1 MSNGSD
7 VDSARDVTFAHSAGG
22 GAAGGDADGST
33 RHFVDHAATTPLLP
47 QAREAWLDASA
58 VAGNPSS
65 LHASGRAARRIVE
78 QARESIAD
86 DLRTRPSAVVFTS
99 GGTESDNLAVK
110 GLLWAR
116 RARLGVA
123 DPIVA
128 ASAIEHHAV
137 LDPVEWLGKH
147 EGADVRWIPVDA
159 SGRVDVDFIDQLLS
173 SAAERTALVSV
184 MWANNEVGTVQ
195 PVREI
200 AAACRSAGVPFNT
213 DAVQALGQLPVD
225 LSELGATAVT
235 ISGHKVGG
243 PFGIGALIV
252 DPYESLVAVSHGG
265 GQERDIRSGT
275 FDAPA
280 AAAFAV
286 AVHHAVEE
294 QAAHAAHLRS
304 LQIQLAEG
312 IASVVP
318 DAIINGPVVDPATR
332 LPGNVHASFPGAEG
346 DALLMLLDA
355 AGVDCSTGS
364 ACTAGVPEP
373 SHVLLAM
380 GVDERTARSSLRFSF
395 GRTSTDEDVAAIIR
409 ALPGAVERARR
420 AGSVST
426 DRYRAAREN
435 EVDR

>member
-1 MSNGSD
+1 M
-7 VDSARDVTFAHSAGG
+7 DSARDVTFAHSAGG

-123 DPIVA
+123 DPIVS

-200 AAACRSAGVPFNT
+200 AAACRSAGVPFHT

>member
-1 MSNGSD
+1 MSNSSD
-7 VDSARDVTFAHSAGG
+7 VDSVRDVTLAQSAGG
-22 GAAGGDADGST
+22 GVAGRHADSYA

-58 VAGNPSS
+58 TAGNPSS

-123 DPIVA
+123 DPIVS

-184 MWANNEVGTVQ
+184 MWANNEVGTIQ

-200 AAACRSAGVPFNT
+200 AAACRSAGVPFHT
-213 DAVQALGQLPVD
+213 DAVQALGQVPLD
-225 LSELGATAVT
+225 LSEVDATAVT

-265 GQERDIRSGT
+265 GQERDIR
-275 FDAPA
+275 
-280 AAAFAV
+280 
-286 AVHHAVEE
+286 VEE

-318 DAIINGPVVDPATR
+318 DAIINGPVVGDPATR

-395 GRTSTDEDVAAIIR
+395 GRTSTDDDVAAIIR

-426 DRYRAAREN
+426 NRYRAAHEN

>member
-1 MSNGSD
+1 MSKTKKH
-7 VDSARDVTFAHSAGG
+7 VV
-22 GAAGGDADGST
+22 
-33 RHFVDHAATTPLLP
+33 L
-47 QAREAWLDASA
+47 
-58 VAGNPSS
+58 S
-65 LHASGRAARRIVE
+65 L
-78 QARESIAD
+78 
-86 DLRTRPSAVVFTS
+86 S
-99 GGTESDNLAVK
+99 GGMDSST
-110 GLLWAR
+110 LLLRCLKEYDTVTAISFDYGQKHR
-116 RARLGVA
+116 IELERAQSL
-123 DPIVA
+123 
-128 ASAIEHHAV
+128 
-137 LDPVEWLGKH
+137 
-147 EGADVRWIPVDA
+147 VDY
-159 SGRVDVDFIDQLLS
+159 L
-173 SAAERTALVSV
+173 
-184 MWANNEVGTVQ
+184 NNNCDG
-195 PVREI
+195 
-200 AAACRSAGVPFNT
+200 T
-213 DAVQALGQLPVD
+213 DAVQALGQVPVD
-225 LSELGATAVT
+225 LSEVGATAVT

-312 IASVVP
+312 MASVVP
-318 DAIINGPVVDPATR
+318 DAIINGPVVGDPATR

-380 GVDERTARSSLRFSF
+380 GVDERIARSSLRFSF
-395 GRTSTDEDVAAIIR
+395 GRTSTDDDVAAIIR